1 MNDRRMKWKTLAAE
15 RMSRILWKT
24 DLIANLSSHN
34 YEFEDEWIEYLFE
47 SYRSKGHEI
56 KKIFDN
62 PENLLSIA
70 LNSEFRFKDTINIKE
85 PLNRKEAKFIEVAE
99 RRMTNL
105 YKELNYF
112 SRLAN
117 HKNYTYDLMDVDYLF
132 EQYENKYFE
141 LKQWFPPLK
150 KDRIKNDIDIKF
162 FPSEK

>member
-1 MNDRRMKWKTLAAE
+1 MNNRRTKWKTLAAE

-47 SYRSKGHEI
+47 SYRSKGDEI
-56 KKIFDN
+56 KKIFEN
-62 PENLLSIA
+62 PEDLLSIE
-70 LNSEFRFKDTINIKE
+70 LSSEFRFNDTVNNKE
-85 PLNRKEAKFIEVAE
+85 ALDRKEAKFIEVAE

-117 HKNYTYDLMDVDYLF
+117 PKNYTYDLMDVDYLF

-141 LKQWFPPLK
+141 LIQWFPPLK
-150 KDRIKNDIDIKF
+150 KNKVKNDIDIKS
-162 FPSEK
+162 FPSEN